1 MPSSNPPRRDDASR
15 IARPGRGR
23 SFRRRQFLWLQGC
36 SRPARQRDRADV
48 QDLKSL
54 ALRLI
59 AATTAR
65 LRVNGVALFGGACVE
80 AEATHAPHV
89 KGQEVSAACSLN
101 VADIFD
107 QQRRFW
113 VRLHE
118 KGGRF
123 CEMPCH
129 HTLEGYL
136 GEYIERARLAE
147 AVRVPLFQAIKYR
160 PTGAG
165 RRSLSASGS
174 TASTRGPWSAGMFT
188 GSTTRLPSVRMAS
201 LTVEPRVRT
210 RWPSSYSAS
219 TAPNPPAFLR
229 LIVDRCV
236 RARRWAPVLPPCAPD
251 CQQRWSWAQ
260 RLSSRRPPSR

>member
-1 MPSSNPPRRDDASR
+1 MPTVFTGRRIWRRAFACRCDRVRRRRWTRLAAVLCQHRHFNSQSNLAPADAELQSAAPRRRVAYCATGSR
-15 IARPGRGR
+15 QVVPAAAIPMATRLFATSAPTRSCGRAGP
-23 SFRRRQFLWLQGC
+23 QVAGAAPHL
-36 SRPARQRDRADV
+36 
-48 QDLKSL
+48 
-54 ALRLI
+54 

-147 AVRVPLFQAIKYR
+147 AVRVPCSR
-160 PTGAG
+160 
-165 RRSLSASGS
+165 
-174 TASTRGPWSAGMFT
+174 
-188 GSTTRLPSVRMAS
+188 
-201 LTVEPRVRT
+201 
-210 RWPSSYSAS
+210 PSSIALRARGGSPYRRAG
-219 TAPNPPAFLR
+219 PPHQRVGHGPPACSLDQPHACLAFGWQ
-229 LIVDRCV
+229 V
-236 RARRWAPVLPPCAPD
+236 
-251 CQQRWSWAQ
+251 
-260 RLSSRRPPSR
+260 

>member
-1 MPSSNPPRRDDASR
+1 M
-15 IARPGRGR
+15 
-23 SFRRRQFLWLQGC
+23 
-36 SRPARQRDRADV
+36 

-147 AVRVPLFQAIKYR
+147 AVRVPCSR
-160 PTGAG
+160 
-165 RRSLSASGS
+165 
-174 TASTRGPWSAGMFT
+174 
-188 GSTTRLPSVRMAS
+188 
-201 LTVEPRVRT
+201 
-210 RWPSSYSAS
+210 PSSIALRARGGSPYRRAG
-219 TAPNPPAFLR
+219 PPHQRVGHGPPACSLDQPHACLAFGWQ
-229 LIVDRCV
+229 V
-236 RARRWAPVLPPCAPD
+236 
-251 CQQRWSWAQ
+251 
-260 RLSSRRPPSR
+260 

>member
-1 MPSSNPPRRDDASR
+1 MRDRVEA
-15 IARPGRGR
+15 GR
-23 SFRRRQFLWLQGC
+23 SGGGNSYGYKVVRDQRANAIVRTC
-36 SRPARQRDRADV
+36 RTSSRWRCA
-48 QDLKSL
+48 SS
-54 ALRLI
+54 
-59 AATTAR
+59 ATTAR

-147 AVRVPLFQAIKYR
+147 AVRVPCSR
-160 PTGAG
+160 
-165 RRSLSASGS
+165 
-174 TASTRGPWSAGMFT
+174 
-188 GSTTRLPSVRMAS
+188 
-201 LTVEPRVRT
+201 
-210 RWPSSYSAS
+210 PSSIALRARGGSPYRRAG
-219 TAPNPPAFLR
+219 PPHQRVGHGPPACSLDQPHACLAFGWQ
-229 LIVDRCV
+229 V
-236 RARRWAPVLPPCAPD
+236 
-251 CQQRWSWAQ
+251 
-260 RLSSRRPPSR
+260 